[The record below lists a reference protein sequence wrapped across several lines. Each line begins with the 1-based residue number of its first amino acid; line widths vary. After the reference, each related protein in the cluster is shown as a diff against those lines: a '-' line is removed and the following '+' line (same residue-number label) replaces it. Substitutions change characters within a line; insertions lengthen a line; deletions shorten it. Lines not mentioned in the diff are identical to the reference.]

1 MVCVNLTMYVRSLQS
16 TFTETLKLIHI
27 NLSSPHLSAT
37 ILLNCSKQTNRQ
49 YFKLYLH
56 CYECNSQAKM
66 LLTYKLF
73 KDQTESQCMKQE

>member
-1 MVCVNLTMYVRSLQS
+1 M
-16 TFTETLKLIHI
+16 

-56 CYECNSQAKM
+56 CYECSNQAKM
-66 LLTYKLF
+66 LLIYKLL
-73 KDQTESQCMKQE
+73 KDQTESHEARIGHKLYFHKENMKPAHKLC